1 MKKIILFCFL
11 ITFFHN
17 TCFAENPGKGLNLK
31 PGLNADW
38 DRYISSDLQALI
50 DTHSEFGFVDFSQPN
65 KMNLNALAVSLPYR
79 IKVEYQN
86 EFRPISQEKMKL
98 LDFLAKSGILNETFI
113 NLFETEM
120 LVKDGSNFYWFPVQK
135 FLIHYFKKE
144 LSKGAQV
151 NLYSMFA
158 GTVLEADKIQWVFI
172 VNEFETLA
180 R

>member
-50 DTHSEFGFVDFSQPN
+50 DTHSEFGFADFSQPD

-79 IKVEYQN
+79 FKVEYQN
-86 EFRPISQEKMKL
+86 EFRPISNEKKEL
-98 LDFLAKSGILNETFI
+98 LNTLAKSGILNENFI
-113 NLFETEM
+113 SLFETEM
-120 LVKDGSNFYWFPVQK
+120 LVKDSSKFFWFPVQSL
-135 FLIHYFKKE
+135 LIGYFKKE
-144 LSKGAQV
+144 ISKGEQV

-158 GTVLEADKIQWVFI
+158 GTVLEADQIQWVFI
-172 VNEFETLA
+172 VNEFETLKK
-180 R
+180 